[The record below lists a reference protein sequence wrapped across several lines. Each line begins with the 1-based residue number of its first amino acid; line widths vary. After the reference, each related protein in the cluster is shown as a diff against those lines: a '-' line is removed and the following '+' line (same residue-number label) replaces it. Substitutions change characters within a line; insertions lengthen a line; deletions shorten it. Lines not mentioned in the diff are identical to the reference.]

1 MFRILLIGSVA
12 LIGAA
17 AIRPAHADVRVYIHE
32 EMTDYTAFQKAYNSF
47 AATRKKMGVIRA
59 TVYQNVD
66 NKNDVTITHDFKTL
80 AKANA
85 FLALPD
91 LKTSMQ
97 SVAKGPPQ
105 IWVTTPGAK

>member
-1 MFRILLIGSVA
+1 MFRALLIASVA
-12 LIGAA
+12 VVAVA
-17 AIRPAHADVRVYIHE
+17 TIRPASADVRVYIHE
-32 EMTDYTAFQKAYNSF
+32 EMTDYKAFQKAYNSF

-80 AKANA
+80 DQAKA

-91 LKTSMQ
+91 LHTSMQ

-105 IWVTTPGAK
+105 IWVTSPGAK

>member
-1 MFRILLIGSVA
+1 MFRTVLLGGLALAAVA
-12 LIGAA
+12 T
-17 AIRPAHADVRVYIHE
+17 IRPASADVRVYIHE

-80 AKANA
+80 AQAKT
-85 FLALPD
+85 FLALPE
-91 LKTSMQ
+91 LHTSMQ
-97 SVAKGPPQ
+97 SVSKGPPQ